1 MGLIYSKIK
10 LYAESEN
17 CYEKALKLE
26 PDNESYKKNL
36 EVINQYNT
44 VMTTVILSFTHRLVY
59 RGNKTEL

>member
-36 EVINQYNT
+36 EVINQYYS
-44 VMTTVILSFTHRLVY
+44 VITTVISAFARRSVY
-59 RGNKTEL
+59 SGNKTEL